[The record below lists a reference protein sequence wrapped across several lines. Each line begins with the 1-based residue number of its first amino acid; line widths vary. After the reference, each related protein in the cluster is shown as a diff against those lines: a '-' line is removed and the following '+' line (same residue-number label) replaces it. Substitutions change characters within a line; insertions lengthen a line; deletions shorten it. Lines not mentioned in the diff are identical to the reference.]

1 MICPPKKSKLWNN
14 FVKRVGNLDVAHT
27 IFFLKDGDIESITD
41 EEIASYLT
49 SEETSSLITP
59 NDKIIWGHPGIGKT
73 FLRQTNQNVIDFD
86 SDYKSRI
93 NEKYNLPEGFKARN
107 EWRTFNPELWK
118 EEVRQLW
125 SEAKEESRVTG
136 KQLLA
141 SDMLMLREFPNDF
154 DKVINIPDETF
165 VERAKQ
171 RNDYTEV
178 ETEQWKANINQILQN
193 IDQSKIIQTDKY
205 ISDLI
210 ISTQTPNVSFKPISI
225 TTLSP
230 LKQIDFRDSL
240 KVGNKLTFNYWD
252 EDAQTEKS
260 EEDFVVE
267 KIDRNNFT
275 GTSANGTNTINYSD
289 VVDTSI
295 DKTLTFKDR
304 RIFFDNLSVGKFV
317 KINTVY
323 GPIEGVVSNFDSE
336 SFTVGENIIKY
347 SEIYKSNEIVDF
359 EMKLQE
365 LRRTLNNQ
373 LLVTKNI
380 KTAEQKRRVDSLR
393 NALDNLNR
401 YGGDL
406 EDLHGLFVTMKENF
420 DRVKATIKNISDPAK
435 QMTPEKLLYTISYA
449 KNYIDSFTGLR
460 SINTSIQNFE
470 GSTEL
475 KAASSS
481 LVATLTNVQDEYFD
495 IAIPKLAEVL
505 WKQFNPRIN
514 KELLKVK
521 KDPWTLERLIQELR
535 NPTRDIDSLNTY
547 FVAPTNAN
555 DIIVALFT
563 KTLKAAREAARAL
576 DEKLLR
582 NITPLI
588 DRVKS
593 KMDINEAM
601 KSFYTEV
608 DMQVIED
615 GEEKTIKVRKFIDK
629 HNVDDWYSTTNLIYQ
644 ERQLL
649 YDQLATAKLNNNI
662 AESQKLS
669 ALIRGLNR
677 RLQMFREAKGIQITG
692 DKFKIEMERH
702 KEFDEPK
709 FWKFLD
715 SYYKRVELDA
725 TNSSTVSV
733 INEETGET
741 EYYNYSG
748 NRWIPN
754 MDLYLTKEYETLE
767 KGDQDVFNLYKFVKD
782 EYDKANY
789 KIPMSY
795 RLNNVV
801 PSMYAKNF
809 LDSIQKSAQNFFE
822 DNNKQY
828 LVRMDG
834 RAYKEIPI
842 GFTKIMDVSKSD
854 DNILRSTLMFIT
866 EANNYATM
874 NEQYGSVDAITQVLA
889 NNNPLDETQQR
900 RIVSDINNRKEAI
913 KKIIKQTYYGEKNTT
928 HGMAGKTIDA
938 LSKFTALTRL
948 ALKPLNWASNF
959 LRGNFENMSEAI
971 GGRHYNLDNLKWA
984 NKEFMKLQARN
995 PKKLANMIRSLDAV
1009 QGRFMKS
1016 FGDEFLSFKEKYAS
1030 TEVLFLGQDIGE
1042 VQIQGTAML
1051 ALLKAWNIQIP
1062 EDGNFDMDN
1071 LPEYFVD
1078 TLHAINKHN
1087 HGVYNDFD
1095 RLYAQDNALFRLFL
1109 QFRKYIIP
1117 TFRSRYSGIFS
1128 GEHRIDYEAGTVERG
1143 FYREFGE
1150 YIYNSFK
1157 NFESVPN
1164 MIASFKT
1171 LDSVQQE
1178 GVKRT
1183 MVDLVGFFGFMVMS
1197 SLFKPGDDEEDEDD
1211 IVSNIRWHIAY
1222 QFARLKGDLG
1232 TYIPIFGT
1240 KDQLRI
1246 INNPFAAVPVI
1257 SDVFSLFSA
1266 LGDISPDKNGNW
1278 WLAKEYLR
1286 NTATRQKGELK
1297 IFGTLSKLN
1306 PLDNVLETFFP
1317 EEMYD
1322 KFDKASQR

>member
-14 FVKRVGNLDVAHT
+14 FVKKVGSESIAYN

-41 EEIASYLT
+41 EEIASYLNF
-49 SEETSSLITP
+49 EE
-59 NDKIIWGHPGIGKT
+59 
-73 FLRQTNQNVIDFD
+73 
-86 SDYKSRI
+86 
-93 NEKYNLPEGFKARN
+93 
-107 EWRTFNPELWK
+107 
-118 EEVRQLW
+118 
-125 SEAKEESRVTG
+125 
-136 KQLLA
+136 
-141 SDMLMLREFPNDF
+141 
-154 DKVINIPDETF
+154 NIP
-165 VERAKQ
+165 
-171 RNDYTEV
+171 
-178 ETEQWKANINQILQN
+178 
-193 IDQSKIIQTDKY
+193 
-205 ISDLI
+205 
-210 ISTQTPNVSFKPISI
+210 SFKPISI

-230 LKQIDFRDSL
+230 LKQIDFRESL

-252 EDAQTEKS
+252 ESAQTEKI

-289 VVDTSI
+289 VVDNSI

-336 SFTVGENIIKY
+336 TFTVGENIIKY
-347 SEIYKSNEIVDF
+347 SEIYKSNEIIDF

-393 NALDNLNR
+393 DALDNLNR

-435 QMTPEKLLYTISYA
+435 QMTPERLLYTISYA

-475 KAASSS
+475 KAASNS
-481 LVATLTNVQDEYFD
+481 LVATLTNVQDEYFE

-505 WKQFNPRIN
+505 WKQFNPSIN
-514 KELLKVK
+514 KDLLRLEKE
-521 KDPWTLERLIQELR
+521 PWTLERLIQELR
-535 NPTRDIDSLNTY
+535 NPTRDIDALNTY

-563 KTLKAAREAARAL
+563 KTLKAAREASRAL

-593 KMDINEAM
+593 KMDIDQAM

-649 YDQLATAKLNNNI
+649 YDQLAVAKLENNI

-677 RLQMFREAKGIQITG
+677 RLQMFRETKGIQITG
-692 DKFKIEMERH
+692 DKFKIEMERY

-715 SYYKRVELDA
+715 SYYKRVELDK

-733 INEETGET
+733 VNEETGET

-754 MDLYLTKEYETLE
+754 MELYLTKEYEALE
-767 KGDQDVFNLYKFVKD
+767 KGDNDVFNLYKFIKG

-801 PSMYAKNF
+801 PSMYEKNF

-842 GFTKIMDVSKSD
+842 GFTKIMDISKSD

-889 NNNPLDETQQR
+889 NNNPLDETQKR
-900 RIVSDINNRKEAI
+900 RMISDINNRKEAI

-971 GGRHYNLDNLKWA
+971 GARHYTFDDLKWA

-1030 TEVLFLGQDIGE
+1030 TEVLFLGQDLGE

-1051 ALLKAWNIQIP
+1051 ALLKAKNIQIP

-1128 GEHRIDYEAGTVERG
+1128 GEYRIDYEAGTVERG
-1143 FYREFGE
+1143 YYREFGE
-1150 YIYNSFK
+1150 YIHNSFK
-1157 NFESVPN
+1157 NFESLPN

-1171 LDSVQQE
+1171 LNPVQQE